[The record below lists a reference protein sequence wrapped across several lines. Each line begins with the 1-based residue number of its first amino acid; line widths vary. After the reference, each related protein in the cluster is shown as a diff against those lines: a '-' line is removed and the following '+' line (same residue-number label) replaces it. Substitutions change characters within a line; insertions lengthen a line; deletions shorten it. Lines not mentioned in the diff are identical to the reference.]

1 MIEHLIKIRVNFHIT
16 FSLIPLFIILFSIY
30 LSSPLFSSPL
40 HFSFLLSSHLFFSSL
55 LISSYSILF
64 YPLLFCSVLFFSL
77 FFTSLLSSPLYYT
90 SLRSSHLLFCST
102 LVSQV
107 PGLSPVTAIAEGA
120 VQDPSGKRA
129 TTSPKGQEIQKR
141 RKEIQKEKR
150 NTIKVWIYCFNNCKN
165 TIKIAE
171 YNFSCTIVFC
181 KNSYRISYQ
190 S

>member
-40 HFSFLLSSHLFFSSL
+40 FSSPLHFSFLLSSPLFFSSL
-55 LISSYSILF
+55 LFSSHLILF
-64 YPLLFCSVLFFSL
+64 Y
-77 FFTSLLSSPLYYT
+77 SLLSSPLYYT
-90 SLRSSHLLFCST
+90 SLRSSLLLFSSI

-129 TTSPKGQEIQKR
+129 TTSPKGQETQKR

-150 NTIKVWIYCFNNCKN
+150 NTIKVCISCFNNCKN

>member
-40 HFSFLLSSHLFFSSL
+40 FSSPLHFSFLLSSPLFFSSL
-55 LISSYSILF
+55 LFSSHLILF
-64 YPLLFCSVLFFSL
+64 Y
-77 FFTSLLSSPLYYT
+77 SLLSSPLYYT
-90 SLRSSHLLFCST
+90 SLRSSLLLFSSI

-141 RKEIQKEKR
+141 RKEIK
-150 NTIKVWIYCFNNCKN
+150 
-165 TIKIAE
+165 
-171 YNFSCTIVFC
+171 
-181 KNSYRISYQ
+181 
-190 S
+190 